1 MTDAPQY
8 TNRLIHE
15 TSPYLLQHAHNP
27 VNWYP
32 WGEEALARA
41 KELDQPIFLSIGYA
55 ACHWCHVME
64 RESFEDDDT
73 AAELN
78 ARFVAIKVDR
88 EERPDLDS
96 IYMDALQALTNQGG
110 WPMSM
115 FLTPEGLPFYGGTYF
130 PDQPR
135 HGMPAFRQ
143 VLARIAE
150 VWADRR
156 EWIESTATQLAQRV
170 RDEQDAPARLM
181 AALAQLP
188 EVAPAERLDDATR
201 GLLKSF
207 DPVNG
212 GWGEA
217 PKFPQAMS
225 IELLLREHLRTGA
238 KEPRLVAE
246 RTLDAMAAGGIYDH
260 LGGGFARYSTDARWL
275 VPHFEKM
282 LYDNALLARAYAHA
296 AELTGDPHY
305 AYVARETLDFV
316 AHEMRNP
323 AGGAFA
329 ASLDADTDGTEGA
342 TYTWDAAE
350 VRTILGDAAPLFEA
364 AYDVTDEGNWE
375 GHTILNRVR
384 TDTELAVEH
393 ERPRDEIAESLA
405 QARTELLRVRDERP
419 QPARDDK
426 VLTAWNGLM
435 IAAFADAG
443 RVAGRA
449 RLRARRHRSRRLRPG
464 RAACARTGAR
474 RGADRNGGRGMSQ
487 ATELIVSIHVP
498 KTGGETF
505 RDILEE
511 LTEGHL
517 QRDYGDRPL
526 APMSVRQRLR
536 LATARPH
543 LEPGTRAVHGHFI
556 ATKYWRRYPDAR
568 YMAWFREPVERLASH
583 YYYWKRKPDRKNPT
597 CQRLIEEDLSLEA
610 FAALPEMRDV
620 QARFL
625 GEVPPERLAFVGITE
640 RYDESIDLFRQA
652 FYPAL
657 PATAER
663 TNANPERGRDGYDL
677 EPSVRATIEAL
688 NSADVALYEAATDR
702 FEVLLAEHAVA
713 VA

>member
-1 MTDAPQY
+1 M
-8 TNRLIHE
+8 
-15 TSPYLLQHAHNP
+15 
-27 VNWYP
+27 NWYP

-115 FLTPEGLPFYGGTYF
+115 FLTPDGLPFYGGTYF

-150 VWADRR
+150 VWEDRR
-156 EWIESTATQLAQRV
+156 EWIESTATKLAERV

-188 EVAPAERLDDATR
+188 EVASAERLDDATR

-225 IELLLREHLRTGA
+225 IELLLREHVRTGA

-305 AYVARETLDFV
+305 AYIARETLDFV

-323 AGGAFA
+323 AGRRLRRQPRRRYGRYGGRD
-329 ASLDADTDGTEGA
+329 LHLGRRRGPHHPGRRCA
-342 TYTWDAAE
+342 TLRGRLRRD
-350 VRTILGDAAPLFEA
+350 RRGQLGRAHD
-364 AYDVTDEGNWE
+364 
-375 GHTILNRVR
+375 
-384 TDTELAVEH
+384 
-393 ERPRDEIAESLA
+393 
-405 QARTELLRVRDERP
+405 P
-419 QPARDDK
+419 QPR
-426 VLTAWNGLM
+426 THRHR
-435 IAAFADAG
+435 AG
-443 RVAGRA
+443 GRA
-449 RLRARRHRSRRLRPG
+449 RATPG
-464 RAACARTGAR
+464 RDRRIPGPGSHGAPACPR
-474 RGADRNGGRGMSQ
+474 R
-487 ATELIVSIHVP
+487 
-498 KTGGETF
+498 
-505 RDILEE
+505 
-511 LTEGHL
+511 
-517 QRDYGDRPL
+517 
-526 APMSVRQRLR
+526 APP
-536 LATARPH
+536 A
-543 LEPGTRAVHGHFI
+543 GTR
-556 ATKYWRRYPDAR
+556 
-568 YMAWFREPVERLASH
+568 
-583 YYYWKRKPDRKNPT
+583 
-597 CQRLIEEDLSLEA
+597 
-610 FAALPEMRDV
+610 
-620 QARFL
+620 
-625 GEVPPERLAFVGITE
+625 
-640 RYDESIDLFRQA
+640 
-652 FYPAL
+652 
-657 PATAER
+657 
-663 TNANPERGRDGYDL
+663 
-677 EPSVRATIEAL
+677 
-688 NSADVALYEAATDR
+688 
-702 FEVLLAEHAVA
+702 
-713 VA
+713 

>member
-1 MTDAPQY
+1 VTDAPRY

-150 VWADRR
+150 VWEDRR
-156 EWIESTATQLAQRV
+156 EWIESTATKLTERV

-212 GWGEA
+212 GWGDA

-225 IELLLREHLRTGA
+225 IDLLLREHVRTGA

-275 VPHFEKM
+275 APHFEKM

-305 AYVARETLDFV
+305 AYIARETLDFV

-323 AGGAFA
+323 PGGAFA
-329 ASLDADTDGTEGA
+329 ASLDADTNGTEGA

-393 ERPRDEIAESLA
+393 ERPRDEIAETLA
-405 QARTELLRVRDERP
+405 QARTELLRARDERP

-443 RVAGRA
+443 RTLGEPGFVRVATEA
-449 RLRARRHRSRRLRPG
+449 ADFILAELRA
-464 RAACARTGAR
+464 
-474 RGADRNGGRGMSQ
+474 
-487 ATELIVSIHVP
+487 
-498 KTGGETF
+498 
-505 RDILEE
+505 
-511 LTEGHL
+511 
-517 QRDYGDRPL
+517 
-526 APMSVRQRLR
+526 
-536 LATARPH
+536 
-543 LEPGTRAVHGHFI
+543 
-556 ATKYWRRYPDAR
+556 
-568 YMAWFREPVERLASH
+568 
-583 YYYWKRKPDRKNPT
+583 
-597 CQRLIEEDLSLEA
+597 
-610 FAALPEMRDV
+610 PE
-620 QARFL
+620 
-625 GEVPPERLAFVGITE
+625 
-640 RYDESIDLFRQA
+640 
-652 FYPAL
+652 
-657 PATAER
+657 PATDAAPTEPEAE
-663 TNANPERGRDGYDL
+663 A
-677 EPSVRATIEAL
+677 
-688 NSADVALYEAATDR
+688 
-702 FEVLLAEHAVA
+702 
-713 VA
+713 